1 MKKMISLAIVIST
14 LVLALCSCGASD
26 KRGVHHV
33 EMTFENYGTVKI
45 ALYGDIAPITVKNFL
60 DLAKS
65 GYYNGTSIIRVQ
77 SGFVIQGGSGAG
89 TSTIK
94 GEFTQN
100 GVNNTIKHKRGT
112 ISMARSTALN
122 SASDQFFICLDDSSA
137 SVLDGAYAGFGEVI
151 EGMEVI
157 DAIVESLKSSD
168 FNDDAYYGGYM
179 GFLKPTSY
187 IKIESVKVID

>member
-1 MKKMISLAIVIST
+1 MKKIISLAIIIST
-14 LVLALCSCGASD
+14 LVLVFCSCGASD
-26 KRGVHHV
+26 KNGTHHV
-33 EMTFENYGTVKI
+33 EMTFEGYGTVKI

-94 GEFTQN
+94 GEFSQN

-122 SASDQFFICLDDSSA
+122 SASDQFFICLDDESA
-137 SVLDGAYAGFGEVI
+137 SVLDGGYAGFGEVI
-151 EGMEVI
+151 EGMEII
-157 DAIVESLKSSD
+157 DAIESSLKSSD
-168 FNDDAYYGGYM
+168 FLDDPYYGTYM
-179 GFLKPTSY
+179 GFLKSENY
-187 IKIESVKVID
+187 IKITSVKVID